1 MSASAPA
8 PRAQRG
14 ILACA
19 GGTLA
24 PRAPPAPSRRVH
36 RARARARVH
45 LEGLSVPHT
54 ARHGAARPPRGRSTC
69 APGRE
74 EGLYV
79 VQRPTRSRPACSAR
93 AWWACSGAPLG
104 PRVVSSGPLGSSR
117 CCGCRGPPACLG
129 GSPECVGHLC
139 RVSGGLERDIR
150 ILEAAT
156 EPPVAGFGAWRG
168 VRRSGPHSEVRDILI
183 SILGHSGPSLRR
195 IRSQSCIDRSSSRGP
210 LVVRPRGGQ
219 PATVRGALRPNRGH
233 GGHVR
238 SSPTKKACNG
248 QPRSWRQPG
257 GRVAA

>member
-36 RARARARVH
+36 RARARARVR

-104 PRVVSSGPLGSSR
+104 PRGWYPADSSR
-117 CCGCRGPPACLG
+117 RPVVPGGAGGGAEGCSGASAADERGGAAAGAG
-129 GSPECVGHLC
+129 GGAHAAQG
-139 RVSGGLERDIR
+139 RQQGGLLRR
-150 ILEAAT
+150 
-156 EPPVAGFGAWRG
+156 EPQVWRVKALRGAVLSRWRAGLPGLLRHRRGGGAVHRTVAGG
-168 VRRSGPHSEVRDILI
+168 
-183 SILGHSGPSLRR
+183 
-195 IRSQSCIDRSSSRGP
+195 
-210 LVVRPRGGQ
+210 
-219 PATVRGALRPNRGH
+219 
-233 GGHVR
+233 
-238 SSPTKKACNG
+238 
-248 QPRSWRQPG
+248 PG
-257 GRVAA
+257 GGEEACSGAAAAARFAAACPSGDRATHSAASSAEAK